1 MTQQNFHKFFI
12 FYFIVFGIAIS
23 LIGTVISYSFQ
34 LNDIQ
39 KDLDKKAKEISE
51 IKINTILKPSIVNMD
66 NIVKS
71 LSDNKIIKEY
81 VLSKDEHKKQDI
93 PYSLFSPIRNNSRYF
108 KVVYLY
114 KRYKWSNGFHPIF
127 ASVLVES
134 CIVIVCNLRY
144 CFA

>member
-23 LIGTVISYSFQ
+23 LIGTVINYSFQ

-71 LSDNKIIKEY
+71 LSDNKIIK
-81 VLSKDEHKKQDI
+81 
-93 PYSLFSPIRNNSRYF
+93 
-108 KVVYLY
+108 
-114 KRYKWSNGFHPIF
+114 
-127 ASVLVES
+127 
-134 CIVIVCNLRY
+134 
-144 CFA
+144 